1 MLCCRTLLLP
11 VAKNICQAYRSRRE
25 QPAAAVFDGTPLQR
39 NEGSL
44 LHTTELRNHMMG
56 SGQAF
61 SKNPAYFCSILLM
74 QPGMVEFNE
83 RTQPNMD
90 VVLEEICTEFPH
102 GGDHESRKFIAE
114 QLNAPGVAE
123 LRWVS

>member
-1 MLCCRTLLLP
+1 MLCCCTLLLP
-11 VAKNICQAYRSRRE
+11 PQKIFARLTDHGGNSRER
-25 QPAAAVFDGTPLQR
+25 AVFDGTLLQR